1 MGVTYNG
8 FAIGHSSNAN
18 HPYSQFDFKVTMSDS
33 SDCNSQF
40 YHSQFYHSQFWCIL
54 GGSCVRAEPSWF
66 VLSGSGGVPFQLDSP
81 LSECLVGGGK
91 SSSSENSFWGWE
103 EGGLCHHPVDYRFH
117 LHTEGKR
124 T

>member
-33 SDCNSQF
+33 SDCN
-40 YHSQFYHSQFWCIL
+40 SQFYHSQFWCIL

-91 SSSSENSFWGWE
+91 SSSSENCF
-103 EGGLCHHPVDYRFH
+103 GGMGG
-117 LHTEGKR
+117 GKSVSSSS
-124 T
+124 